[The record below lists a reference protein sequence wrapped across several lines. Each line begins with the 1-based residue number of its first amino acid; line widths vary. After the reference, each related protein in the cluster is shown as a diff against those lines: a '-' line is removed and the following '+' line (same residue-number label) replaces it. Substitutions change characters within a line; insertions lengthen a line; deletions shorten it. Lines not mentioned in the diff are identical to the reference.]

1 MPALGSASVP
11 TLVSLGVVSALWAVV
26 LVFAW
31 NAGDWNKAWGLAS
44 WAGGGRDWNGAG
56 DPV

>member
-1 MPALGSASVP
+1 MPALGSVLV
-11 TLVSLGVVSALWAVV
+11 LVSLGVVSVSVRWAGV

-44 WAGGGRDWNGAG
+44 WAGGGRDGAG